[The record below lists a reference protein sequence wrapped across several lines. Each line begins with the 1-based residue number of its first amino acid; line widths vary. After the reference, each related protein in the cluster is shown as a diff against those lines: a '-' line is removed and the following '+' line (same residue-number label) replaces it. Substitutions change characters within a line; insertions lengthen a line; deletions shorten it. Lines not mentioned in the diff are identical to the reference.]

1 MEILR
6 QHVEELLTP
15 ALANLGITNDNWKG
29 MISISRERQMGDLSL
44 PCFAFAKQ
52 LSMAPTDIAESLKAA
67 IETNEIIEEINSTAG
82 YLNFK
87 SSRQWLAKYVID
99 GNIRVGDAEANSAN
113 VAKSVLI
120 EHTSA
125 NPNGPF
131 HVGRARNAI
140 LGDTLVRLNRLHGN
154 NVRSEYYVDD
164 MGKQVAVLA
173 WALENLSAEEVEKIL
188 SDREPVNEMW
198 DSKPDHARVR
208 WYQAAQILRNNES
221 VKDDIEKVIGEMVH
235 ASENGNQK
243 VLDAFENAYQPV
255 LDGMLETLNR
265 LRINFDEF
273 TKESM
278 FVTNGDVSNIMQKL
292 STLPIHGIADNGAE
306 YLDLGAR
313 GLKGK
318 TEFFYR
324 RGDGSS
330 LYATRDI
337 AYHIWKYS
345 QCDTLINVLGEDHKL
360 QSKQVSMTL
369 NELGYKS
376 PEVLFYSFIKLPD
389 GKMSTR
395 RGNVV
400 FMDDLLEEAKAHA
413 AEVVK
418 EIRTDYTDE
427 QISHIAEAVG
437 TSAVR
442 FNIIKVSP
450 DKGFTFRW
458 EEALSFDSDSAP
470 FIMYSH
476 TRSRSIAGKCLD
488 LGVAYDES
496 KSDNISYDFSDIPQ
510 SMFELLRVIATHNDA
525 LMKAVEQ
532 NRPNLFANQLLTL
545 ANHYNGFYRDCK
557 VISGG
562 KVNQTY
568 LAVSEIASKLLR
580 SGMIGLGIEPLEK
593 M

>member
-6 QHVEELLTP
+6 QHVEALLSP
-15 ALANLGITNDNWKG
+15 ALAALGINNEHWKS
-29 MISISRERQMGDLSL
+29 MISVSREKNMGDLSL

-52 LSMAPTDIAESLKAA
+52 LSMAPNEIAEKLKAA
-67 IETNEIIEEINSTAG
+67 IETNDIVDDVNSTAG

-87 SSRQWLAKYVID
+87 ASRNWLAEYIIS
-99 GNIRVGDAEANSAN
+99 GNIRIGDAEINSTDGG
-113 VAKSVLI
+113 KSVLI

-140 LGDTLVRLNRLHGN
+140 LGDTIVRLNRLCGN

-173 WALENLSAEEVEKIL
+173 WALANLDADDVERIL
-188 SDREPVNEMW
+188 SEREPVNEMW
-198 DSKPDHARVR
+198 KNKPDHNRVR
-208 WYQAAQILRNNES
+208 WYQAAQVLRNDDS
-221 VKDDIEKVIGEMVH
+221 KKDDIEKAIGDMVH
-235 ASENGNQK
+235 ASENGNHE
-243 VLDAFENAYQPV
+243 VLTSFENAYQPV
-255 LDGMLETLNR
+255 LEGMLETLNR

-273 TKESM
+273 TKESI

-292 STLPIHGIADNGAE
+292 STLEIHGVADNGAE

-318 TEFFYR
+318 TEFYYK

-337 AYHIWKYS
+337 AYHIWKYT

-369 NELGYKS
+369 NELGHDA
-376 PEVLFYSFIKLPD
+376 PEVLFYSFIKLPE

-395 RGNVV
+395 KGNVV

-413 AEVVK
+413 AEVVR

-458 EEALSFDSDSAP
+458 EEALSFDADSAP

-476 TRSRSIAGKCLD
+476 TRSRSIAKKCSE
-488 LGVAYDES
+488 LGVANHAEDAA
-496 KSDNISYDFSDIPQ
+496 NISKHSTDIPD
-510 SMFELLRVIATHNDA
+510 SMFELLRVMATHNDA
-525 LMKAVEQ
+525 LMRSVEQ
-532 NRPNLFANQLLTL
+532 NRPNLFANQLLNL

-557 VISGG
+557 VISNGE
-562 KVNQTY
+562 VNQTY
-568 LAVSEIASKLLR
+568 LAVSEIASELLR
-580 SGMIGLGIEPLEK
+580 SGMIGLGIEPLER